1 MKPTRQATTREARVA
16 SEVPSFELPAEA
28 SSRAVLV
35 FDAGWRIVAASPG
48 VSRLL
53 SVEPGD
59 ILGKDMS
66 EAVRMVLK
74 PCFKDPAAYEASFDR
89 VRSHPDEVLEEARET
104 AGAHS
109 QVLHR
114 HSAPLFDQDGNL
126 AGRVEVYS
134 DITRRREVE
143 AAVRHAYEE
152 LKASQEQI
160 VHTEKLRAIGETA
173 SGVAHDFNNTLGIIL
188 GNLQLLLRTVK
199 DEAPLAKLRAAERAA
214 LDGMETVRRIQEFVR
229 TRPQEPPEVLDLGA
243 LVSEVVEMMESEWR
257 HTTRAHGR
265 RVDVTLDLADGA
277 FALGR
282 PHEIREVLANVLL
295 NAVQAMPEGGSIF
308 VSAGRSESSGWVRI
322 ADTGVGMT
330 EDVRRRIFEPFF
342 TTRGVEGTGLG
353 MSVAYGIVRRHEGS
367 ISVES
372 EPGRGT
378 AVTVCLPSPPE

>member
-35 FDAGWRIVAASPG
+35 FDADWRIVAASPG

-53 SVEPGD
+53 SVEPSD
-59 ILGKDMS
+59 LLGKDVS

-89 VRSHPDEVLEEARET
+89 VRSHQDEVLEEARET
-104 AGAHS
+104 AGEHS